1 MPDESKVM
9 RWGLILAAAVIV
21 LRIVLEQAGAPE
33 KLSFFFGVAWLY
45 FIFPILFALS
55 IRAHNAAS
63 PFKSLLKNVLL
74 FVLCTRLMVM
84 ITYMLAYI
92 FSWKASR
99 FAFPAG
105 TVGEN
110 VSVWA
115 GIFFHSLAQSAYL
128 DCDGDHPGYDHRLHH
143 APAEAQRLLACSRSA
158 MRINRDSKNIC

>member
-33 KLSFFFGVAWLY
+33 KLSFFFGVAWLF
-45 FIFPILFALS
+45 FIFPVLFALS
-55 IRAHNAAS
+55 IRVHNVAS

-115 GIFFHSLAQSAYL
+115 GMFFIPL
-128 DCDGDHPGYDHRLHH
+128 
-143 APAEAQRLLACSRSA
+143 RLLLIWIVIATILGMLIGSITLLLKREGSSPA
-158 MRINRDSKNIC
+158 AAAP

>member
-21 LRIVLEQAGAPE
+21 LRIVLEQAGASE
-33 KLSFFFGVAWLY
+33 KVAFFCGVSWL
-45 FIFPILFALS
+45 FFVFPVLFALS
-55 IRAHNAAS
+55 IRAHNVAG
-63 PFKSLLKNVLL
+63 PFKSLLKDVLL
-74 FVLCTRLMVM
+74 FVLCARVMVM

-92 FSWKASR
+92 FSWKPSR

-115 GIFFHSLAQSAYL
+115 GIFFIPL
-128 DCDGDHPGYDHRLHH
+128 
-143 APAEAQRLLACSRSA
+143 RLLLIWIVLATILGMIIGSITLLLKRKGASPA
-158 MRINRDSKNIC
+158 AAAL

>member
-9 RWGLILAAAVIV
+9 RLGLILAAVVIV

-33 KLSFFFGVAWLY
+33 KLSFFCGVAWLF
-45 FIFPILFALS
+45 FIFPVLFALS
-55 IRAHNAAS
+55 IRAHNVAS
-63 PFKSLLKNVLL
+63 PFKSLLKDVLL
-74 FVLCTRLMVM
+74 FVLCTRVMVM

-115 GIFFHSLAQSAYL
+115 GMLFIPL
-128 DCDGDHPGYDHRLHH
+128 
-143 APAEAQRLLACSRSA
+143 RLLLIWTVMATILGMIIGSITLLLKRKGSSPA
-158 MRINRDSKNIC
+158 AAAP